1 MSVRRVVVTGMGAVS
16 SAGIGSGPLWRAARD
31 GKPCIGPLV
40 VREPY
45 GGRIKISAQ
54 VRDFDIEALLGPKIA
69 PFADPFTAYALVA
82 ADEAIAQAGLD
93 PDVRQ
98 GTRCAALLGTGV
110 GGMHTCDDG
119 IYNVYFANKRPDT
132 LTVPRLIPSAAPSQ
146 LSMRYGATGPC
157 FAVASACSS
166 GSQAIGLGLQMIRA
180 GMIDRAIVGGSEA
193 CATNGSMRAWE
204 CLRVLTPDFC
214 RPFAKNRNGMVLGE
228 GAAMFVLEAED
239 IALARGAT
247 PLAVLAG
254 YGTNSDGLDPVRPDA
269 ASASACIDLA
279 LQDAGLAPQD
289 IDYVNAH
296 GTATV
301 MNDVTEA
308 DALNRSFGAHID
320 KLLVS
325 STKPVHGHAMGASGA
340 LEFAISIMALREN
353 IAPPNLNVE
362 IQDPQCAIRLVGA
375 EAVEMKMRA
384 ILSNSFAFGGINAS
398 LVLTPF
404 PTA

>member
-1 MSVRRVVVTGMGAVS
+1 MNARRVVVTGMGAVS
-16 SAGIGSGPLWRAARD
+16 AAGNGADLLWRAARD

-40 VREPY
+40 VRQPY

-82 ADEAIAQAGLD
+82 ADEALQQAGLD
-93 PDVRQ
+93 PEARQ
-98 GTRCAALLGTGV
+98 GPRCAALLGTGI
-110 GGMHTCDDG
+110 GGMNTCDDG
-119 IYNVYFANKRPDT
+119 IYNVYFASKRPDV
-132 LTVPRLIPSAAPSQ
+132 LTVPRLIPSAGPSQ

-166 GSQAIGLGLQMIRA
+166 GSQAIGLAYQMIQA

-193 CATNGSMRAWE
+193 CATNGAMRAWE
-204 CLRVLTPDFC
+204 SLRVLTPDLC

-239 IALARGAT
+239 AALARGVK

-254 YGTNSDGLDPVRPDA
+254 YGTNSDALDPVRPDA
-269 ASASACIDLA
+269 ASAAACMDMALA
-279 LQDAGLAPQD
+279 DAGLRPDD

-301 MNDVTEA
+301 MNDSSES
-308 DALNRSFGAHID
+308 DALNRTFGAHVET
-320 KLLVS
+320 LLVS
-325 STKPVHGHAMGASGA
+325 STKPVHGHALGAGGA
-340 LEFAISIMALREN
+340 LELAVSIMALREN
-353 IAPPNLNVE
+353 VAPPNLNVDL
-362 IQDPQCAIRLVGA
+362 QDPACAIRLVGA
-375 EAVEMKMRA
+375 QAVSMRMRA
-384 ILSNSFAFGGINAS
+384 VLSNSFAFGGINAS
-398 LVLTPF
+398 LIVTPA
-404 PTA
+404 TA